1 MNPRESILQIS
12 KSMNAAILGQEAVV
26 ERLLIALLADGHVLL
41 EGLPGTAKTRSIK
54 TLSSLIESQFSR
66 VQFTPDLLPSDVTGS
81 EIYREQ
87 NATFEFQPGPVF
99 GNLILADEI
108 NRAPAKVQSSLLE
121 AMEERQVTV
130 AGKTHRLPN
139 LFLVLATQNPIEQEG
154 TYPLPEAQMD
164 RFLLYVNVD
173 YPVGANEL
181 AIMRLVRL
189 EKAAA
194 VKKLPVPISQDVIF
208 EARKQIFEIHVAEAA
223 EQYIVDLVLATRNP
237 ERREGKLASWIRL
250 GASPRGTIALDAAAR
265 AHAWLNNQDF
275 VSPDNIRAVAPA
287 CLAHRVHLSYEAEA
301 EGVSRTDV
309 IEELLKTVVA
319 V

>member
-12 KSMNAAILGQEAVV
+12 TAMNAAILGQEAVV

-87 NATFEFQPGPVF
+87 NATFEFQQGPVF
-99 GNLILADEI
+99 GNLVLADEI

-173 YPVGANEL
+173 YPVGENEL
-181 AIMRLVRL
+181 AIMRLVRQ

-208 EARKQIFEIHVAEAA
+208 EARKQVFEIHVAEAA

-309 IEELLKTVVA
+309 IEELLKTVIA